1 MKKTKIKT
9 KEQAAK
15 NYLNEC
21 RLVLRLHFLKW
32 RLSGIVLNQIAC
44 LILIFALISGCG
56 YSTKPLIS
64 RKINSIYIPVFGNS
78 TFRRGLEFELTKAVK
93 DEIMSKT
100 NLRIVQKDSADTI
113 LYGTIKSVTEG
124 ILTQDVTDNIVESRL
139 KINVDIRLED
149 RRTGRTLIKKSNL
162 KTSAE
167 FIVKR
172 GENINSATAEGIADL
187 AELIVNHLEE
197 KW

>member
-1 MKKTKIKT
+1 MKKIKT
-9 KEQAAK
+9 KEQVAK
-15 NYLNEC
+15 NYLNKC
-21 RLVLRLHFLKW
+21 RLIFRLHFLKW

-56 YSTKPLIS
+56 YSTKSLIS
-64 RKINSIYIPVFGNS
+64 RKISSIYIPVFENK

-113 LYGTIKSVTEG
+113 LNGTIKEVTESV
-124 ILTQDVTDNIVESRL
+124 LTQNTRDNIVEGRVT
-139 KINVDIRLED
+139 IYVDIKLVD
-149 RRTGRTLIKKSNL
+149 RRTDRTLISENNL
-162 KTSAE
+162 QKSAE

-172 GENINSATAEGIADL
+172 GETIDSAAVEGLVGL
-187 AELIVNHLEE
+187 AELIVDHLAE